1 MRKTLQE
8 AHGAGYLFL
17 IGFLF
22 VAAMLLPGCGSIAKQ
37 YVEADRKTFDA
48 IAPEYS
54 KYVEAD
60 ESLDDD
66 AKKLRL
72 ANVASW
78 GYRLEQAEKVGE

>member
-48 IAPEYS
+48 IAPEYR
-54 KYVEAD
+54 KYVDAD
-60 ESLDDD
+60 ESLSDDE
-66 AKKLRL
+66 KKLRH
-72 ANVASW
+72 ATADSW
-78 GYRLEQAEKVGE
+78 GYRLEQAEKAGK